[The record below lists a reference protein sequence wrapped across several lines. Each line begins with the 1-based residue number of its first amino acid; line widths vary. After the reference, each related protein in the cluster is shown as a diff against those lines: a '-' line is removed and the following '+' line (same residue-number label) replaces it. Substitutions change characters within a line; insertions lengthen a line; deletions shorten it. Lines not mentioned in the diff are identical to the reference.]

1 MSLGW
6 LSAIVHN
13 PSRLTAEQRSGRV
26 LTGRVADLQYT
37 DFSMRLTI
45 DVIDDD
51 LPPCRILLST
61 RGCDYN
67 MQPGD
72 IVAWKGNLSEIHSL
86 GNPDEMDYAAYLMDA
101 QGLRYQQH
109 LPLNQV
115 VKVGWSPT
123 LSTRLAS
130 VRRNLSLMVFNS
142 RLSPHAG
149 RMVTALLLGNSRHI
163 DQATRQEFSAAGIAH
178 VLALSGLHVG
188 FIALVIWWLLFPLD
202 YLGLKKVRLIVTLG
216 CIAVYA
222 VFTGL
227 SPSVVRATVM
237 IACVVASTL
246 FSRRASSL
254 NALAVAAL
262 AILIFSPSSLYSVG
276 FQLSFITVAAVLLFA
291 SVSERFKSRYRWVN
305 YLSSTATTSIV
316 AMLATVALTAHY
328 FHTVSLMSVFTN
340 LLVLPVMP
348 VLMVLGAIFLLVT
361 AGGGHWQVLD
371 TAIDG
376 IDRYIH
382 GAARMVNAIPGSHVS
397 GVYVS
402 SMGVAIWFI
411 IMALIGLWLYRRNYR
426 WLLAAACATVV
437 LLAHSL
443 WLDAHTPQRGLVI
456 FNAYSSTP
464 LLYFEAGKGYVWTP
478 DDEQNDSSAFAH
490 IHAGFLARH
499 GINELVM
506 VQGDTVLDLNG
517 AFFKPPYAYLMGRR
531 VIAVGSGRW
540 KNATVDNPMQLDDII
555 VTKRFH
561 GNAAIL
567 KELYR
572 FERLVISGAMHDA
585 APLIHECDSLDVPY
599 INLADGALV
608 IDTSTTP
615 P

>member
-1 MSLGW
+1 
-6 LSAIVHN
+6 
-13 PSRLTAEQRSGRV
+13 
-26 LTGRVADLQYT
+26 
-37 DFSMRLTI
+37 
-45 DVIDDD
+45 
-51 LPPCRILLST
+51 
-61 RGCDYN
+61 
-67 MQPGD
+67 
-72 IVAWKGNLSEIHSL
+72 
-86 GNPDEMDYAAYLMDA
+86 
-101 QGLRYQQH
+101 
-109 LPLNQV
+109 
-115 VKVGWSPT
+115 
-123 LSTRLAS
+123 
-130 VRRNLSLMVFNS
+130 
-142 RLSPHAG
+142 
-149 RMVTALLLGNSRHI
+149 
-163 DQATRQEFSAAGIAH
+163 
-178 VLALSGLHVG
+178 
-188 FIALVIWWLLFPLD
+188 
-202 YLGLKKVRLIVTLG
+202 
-216 CIAVYA
+216 
-222 VFTGL
+222 
-227 SPSVVRATVM
+227 
-237 IACVVASTL
+237 
-246 FSRRASSL
+246 
-254 NALAVAAL
+254 
-262 AILIFSPSSLYSVG
+262 
-276 FQLSFITVAAVLLFA
+276 
-291 SVSERFKSRYRWVN
+291 
-305 YLSSTATTSIV
+305 
-316 AMLATVALTAHY
+316 
-328 FHTVSLMSVFTN
+328 
-340 LLVLPVMP
+340 
-348 VLMVLGAIFLLVT
+348 MVLGAIFLLVT

-402 SMGVAIWFI
+402 SMGVVIWFI
-411 IMALIGLWLYRRNYR
+411 IMSLIGLWLYRRNYR

-490 IHAGFLARH
+490 IHAGFMARH

-561 GNAAIL
+561 GNAAKL

-585 APLIHECDSLDVPY
+585 SPLIHECDSLAVPY